1 MRAYARVPASTW
13 CASGI
18 CTVPAPS
25 ITMAFR
31 LPHSG
36 GASFA
41 YAACKSVNNHCAG
54 KPLPTLQKNRPA
66 AQQKNP
72 LVRTHFNNAHP
83 AAIRSSTRRRIKVML
98 RFKRPEYPKN
108 LSTNLLRGHDAASR
122 NFKTA
127 RAGKMPF
134 PVSVIQRV
142 DANAPTFRGRMY
154 KLMIANKNTHMG
166 KSAAP
171 GIKEYEIAWFQII
184 HSDFVPDT
192 AHCIRAARQSQP

>member
-1 MRAYARVPASTW
+1 
-13 CASGI
+13 
-18 CTVPAPS
+18 
-25 ITMAFR
+25 MAFR

-41 YAACKSVNNHCAG
+41 QAACNSVNSHCAG
-54 KPLPTLQKNRPA
+54 KPLPTLEKNRPA

-72 LVRTHFNNAHP
+72 LVRTHFNNARP

-142 DANAPTFRGRMY
+142 DANAPTFRG
-154 KLMIANKNTHMG
+154 
-166 KSAAP
+166 
-171 GIKEYEIAWFQII
+171 
-184 HSDFVPDT
+184 
-192 AHCIRAARQSQP
+192 

>member
-1 MRAYARVPASTW
+1 MPDRGQRFSGCAHTPECPLPLDARLESAPCPPPASQW
-13 CASGI
+13 RFVCPIKA
-18 CTVPAPS
+18 A
-25 ITMAFR
+25 R
-31 LPHSG
+31 HS
-36 GASFA
+36 
-41 YAACKSVNNHCAG
+41 H

-142 DANAPTFRGRMY
+142 DANAPTFRG
-154 KLMIANKNTHMG
+154 
-166 KSAAP
+166 
-171 GIKEYEIAWFQII
+171 
-184 HSDFVPDT
+184 
-192 AHCIRAARQSQP
+192 